1 MLLRNSHRNYPGS
14 LESADRALFS
24 ARGIQDAIEVFRTL
38 PDYAT
43 TPLHAVDGLARRMGV
58 ASLHLKD
65 EGSRLGM
72 GSFKALGGSYAVMR
86 LVAEEASRRLGR
98 AISPADLHVP
108 EVRAIATGMTV
119 ACATDGNHG
128 RSVAEGA
135 RRVGANAVIFVHEG
149 VSEWRVQA
157 IRRSGAIVE
166 VVDGVYDDAVAHAV
180 RSCRENGW
188 HLVSDMSWPNYE
200 RIPGLIMQ
208 GYTALL
214 EEAMTQMPAMPTHIF
229 VQAGVGGLAATVAGY
244 MDERYG
250 SARPTIVVV
259 EPDRA
264 ACLYHS
270 ALTGDAIRIAHGE
283 PTVMRML
290 ECYEPSWLAWRVL
303 SRCADAFMTIEDRDA
318 VSAMNVLARPL
329 EEDPAVIAGE
339 SGAAGLAAAMS
350 ACANEAWRDVLHIDG
365 ASRLL
370 CIITEGATDPASY
383 AALVDGHAVAEAA
396 NCGERT

>member
-14 LESADRALFS
+14 LESADRAMFS
-24 ARGIQDAIEVFRTL
+24 ASGTQQAIEVFRTL

-86 LVAEEASRRLGR
+86 LVAEEASHHLGR
-98 AISPADLHVP
+98 AVSPADLHTP
-108 EVRAIATGMTV
+108 EVRAIAAGMTV

-135 RRVGANAVIFVHEG
+135 KLVGANAVIFVHEG
-149 VSEWRVQA
+149 VSQQRVHA
-157 IRRSGAIVE
+157 IRQSGAAVE

-180 RSCRENGW
+180 RACRHNGW
-188 HLVSDMSWPNYE
+188 HLVSDMSWPDYE

-214 EEAMTQMPAMPTHIF
+214 EEAMAQMPAMPTHVF

-244 MDERYG
+244 MSERYG
-250 SARPTIVVV
+250 STRPTVVVV

-264 ACLYHS
+264 ACLHQS
-270 ALTGDAIRIAHGE
+270 ALAGDAIRIGHGE

-290 ECYEPSWLAWRVL
+290 ECYEPSWVAWRIL

-318 VSAMNVLARPL
+318 VAAMNVLARPL
-329 EEDPAVIAGE
+329 MGDPAVIAGE
-339 SGAAGLAAAMS
+339 SGGAGVAAALS
-350 ACANEAWRDVLHIDG
+350 ACADEGSRDLLHIDH

-370 CIITEGATDPASY
+370 CIITEGATDAASY
-383 AALVDGHAVAEAA
+383 EALVGSRAVGETVS
-396 NCGERT
+396 CGERT

>member
-1 MLLRNSHRNYPGS
+1 MLLRNCHRNYPGS
-14 LESADRALFS
+14 LESADRAMFS
-24 ARGIQDAIEVFRTL
+24 ASATQEAIEVFRTL

-43 TPLHAVDGLARRMGV
+43 TPMHALDGLARRMDV

-72 GSFKALGGSYAVMR
+72 GSFKALGGSYAVMH
-86 LVAEEASRRLGR
+86 LVAEKASHRLGR
-98 AISPADLHVP
+98 AISPADLHTS
-108 EVRAIATGMTV
+108 EVRAIAASMTV

-135 RRVGANAVIFVHEG
+135 RLVGANAVIFVHEG
-149 VSEWRVQA
+149 VSEQRVEA
-157 IRRSGAIVE
+157 IRRCGATVE
-166 VVDGVYDDAVAHAV
+166 VVGGVYDDAVAHAL
-180 RSCRENGW
+180 RACRHNGW

-214 EEAMTQMPAMPTHIF
+214 EEAMAQLPDMPTHVF
-229 VQAGVGGLAATVAGY
+229 VQAGVGGLAATVTGY
-244 MDERYG
+244 MSERYG
-250 SARPTIVVV
+250 STRPIIVVV

-264 ACLYHS
+264 ACLYKS
-270 ALTGDAIRIAHGE
+270 AMKGDAIRIDHGE

-290 ECYEPSWLAWRVL
+290 ECYEPSWMAWRIL

-318 VSAMNVLARPL
+318 VTAMNVLARPMAG
-329 EEDPAVIAGE
+329 DPAVIAGE
-339 SGAAGLAAAMS
+339 SGGAGVAAAMS
-350 ACANEAWRDVLHIDG
+350 ACADEVSRDVLHIDDT
-365 ASRLL
+365 SRLL

-383 AALVDGHAVAEAA
+383 AALVGTQAVDEAVS
-396 NCGERT
+396 CGERT